1 MTKRTEF
8 AVTTQTGC
16 SANVEGTFYD
26 TYQDALEAFE
36 AEVEHC
42 RMDARFSH
50 VVRLYKCSC
59 TYDGDECI
67 DVKDL
72 EQVKFAYC

>member
-8 AVTTQTGC
+8 AVTTQTGRN
-16 SANVEGTFYD
+16 ANVEGTFYD

-36 AEVEHC
+36 DEVE
-42 RMDARFSH
+42 RLGADARFSH

-59 TYDGDECI
+59 TYNGDECV
-67 DVKDL
+67 DVEDL
-72 EQVKFAYC
+72 EQVKFANC